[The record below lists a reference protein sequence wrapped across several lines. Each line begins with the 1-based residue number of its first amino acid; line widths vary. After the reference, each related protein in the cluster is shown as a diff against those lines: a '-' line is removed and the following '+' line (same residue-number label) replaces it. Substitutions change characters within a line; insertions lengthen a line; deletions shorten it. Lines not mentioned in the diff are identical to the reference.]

1 MSKEERERHGYNRLT
16 AYSVA
21 EGYRAK
27 AVAPFLKREHG
38 VKPRVFDEAMYA
50 VSFRILDPSTN
61 VNVNQSPRRT
71 TCRYCQAI
79 RQMLTCVHQQR
90 QSPPVSL

>member
-1 MSKEERERHGYNRLT
+1 MSKEERERHAYSRLT

-27 AVAPFLKREHG
+27 AVAPFLKRKHG

-50 VSFRILDPSTN
+50 VSFRIFLHFHD
-61 VNVNQSPRRT
+61 
-71 TCRYCQAI
+71 
-79 RQMLTCVHQQR
+79 
-90 QSPPVSL
+90 